1 MVVKFQG
8 PDNKKKSR
16 IIWDMRESG
25 VNQRCD
31 PSERI
36 LLPRLMDAVHDALDL
51 MRAGKTPILAA
62 VDIADA
68 FHNVPAG
75 RDKKYTMA
83 FTEMESGKRHFVL
96 YDVLVFGSRSSPT
109 IWGRFAAFLGGPSQL
124 LCQRPEL
131 RFTWT
136 IPCSLFRMRPK
147 RASTSS
153 PESLSSPT
161 SWATL

>member
-1 MVVKFQG
+1 
-8 PDNKKKSR
+8 
-16 IIWDMRESG
+16 MRESG

-83 FTEMESGKRHFVL
+83 NLKTVSGTSFSTTSWCSVPEAPPR
-96 YDVLVFGSRSSPT
+96 FGVGSQRS
-109 IWGRFAAFLGGPSQL
+109 WVGPSQ
-124 LCQRPEL
+124 P
-131 RFTWT
+131 
-136 IPCSLFRMRPK
+136 
-147 RASTSS
+147 
-153 PESLSSPT
+153 
-161 SWATL
+161 